1 MENLF
6 FFFELLSYLKK
17 NLVKTTNK
25 SKPEIFFIHISGVD
39 SDMTPTLKQLWST
52 VRQLKQDMTQM
63 KNQMNEERALRGHLQ
78 QLLMEH
84 LERVVSSNN
93 CN

>member
-1 MENLF
+1 MVWREKTIII
-6 FFFELLSYLKK
+6 SPVKK
-17 NLVKTTNK
+17 NQTTK
-25 SKPEIFFIHISGVD
+25 KIFFLLIFAGVD
-39 SDMTPTLKQLWST
+39 NDMTPTLKQLWST

-63 KNQMNEERALRGHLQ
+63 KTQMNEERALRGHLQ